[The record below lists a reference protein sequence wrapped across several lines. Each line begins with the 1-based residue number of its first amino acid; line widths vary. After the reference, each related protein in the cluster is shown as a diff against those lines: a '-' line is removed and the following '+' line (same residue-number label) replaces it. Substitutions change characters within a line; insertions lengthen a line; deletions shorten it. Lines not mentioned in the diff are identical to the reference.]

1 MRKVAFLTLSLFAAC
16 ILLMLSSVPMSVV
29 TAGPAMQAT
38 YDPRPLCADR
48 TGATTP
54 IVRYDIP
61 YGTVSS
67 GGIYCRP
74 LVQSGKY
81 LVNAAEIGSQAAID
95 LGINQAVDVYA
106 ILFGG
111 GTVTS
116 FNNPFKICL
125 LGAGYIYF
133 LDANQSPRS
142 LQQLTGESD
151 GTYTCASVST
161 AGIVMLTNSGGA
173 APAAPAAP
181 EVSGTPGT
189 PVPGATPAPGVTG
202 TPQTI
207 GAVGNCTLT
216 ISKTVR
222 LRAEANTTSK
232 VLTRLAYNTTWTV
245 TGRVVGWYQIIWK
258 DTQGWVSDQF
268 ARGSGQCGNG

>member
-1 MRKVAFLTLSLFAAC
+1 MRKLALLTLTFIAAC
-16 ILLMLSSVPMSVV
+16 ILLVLSSVPMSTV
-29 TAGPAMQAT
+29 TAGPAMAAT

-61 YGTVSS
+61 AGTVSS

-81 LVNAAEIGSQAAID
+81 LVNAAEIGSQQAID

-106 ILFGG
+106 ILFSG

-125 LGAGYIYF
+125 LGTGYVYF
-133 LDANQSPRS
+133 LDANQSPRQ
-142 LQQLTGESD
+142 LQQLTGDSD
-151 GTYTCASVST
+151 GTYTCATLST
-161 AGIVMLTNSGGA
+161 AGIVMLTNAGGT
-173 APAAPAAP
+173 APAAP
-181 EVSGTPGT
+181 VVTGTPGT
-189 PVPGATPAPGVTG
+189 PVPGATLAPGVTP
-202 TPQTI
+202 TAATI

-216 ISKTVR
+216 VNKIVR
-222 LRAEANTTSK
+222 LRADANTISK
-232 VLTRLAYNTTWTV
+232 VLTRLAYNTTWKV
-245 TGRVVGWYQIIWK
+245 TGRVPGWYQIVWTN
-258 DTQGWVSDQF
+258 TQGWVSDQF
-268 ARGSGQCGNG
+268 VRATGECGN

>member
-1 MRKVAFLTLSLFAAC
+1 MRKVALLTLTFIAAC
-16 ILLMLSSVPMSVV
+16 ILLVLSSVPVSVV
-29 TAGPAMQAT
+29 TAGPAMAAT

-61 YGTVSS
+61 AGTVSS

-81 LVNAAEIGSQAAID
+81 LVNAAQIGSQEAID
-95 LGINQAVDVYA
+95 LGISQAVDVYA
-106 ILFGG
+106 ILFSG

-125 LGAGYIYF
+125 LGTGYVYF
-133 LDANQSPRS
+133 LDANQSPRQ

-151 GTYTCASVST
+151 GTYTCANLST
-161 AGIVMLTNSGGA
+161 AGIIMLTSSGGA
-173 APAAPAAP
+173 AATTEP
-181 EVSGTPGT
+181 VVTGTPGT
-189 PVPGATPAPGVTG
+189 PVPGATLAPGVTA
-202 TPQTI
+202 TAATI

-216 ISKTVR
+216 INKIVR

-232 VLTRLAYNTTWTV
+232 ILTRLAYNTTWKV
-245 TGRVVGWYQIIWK
+245 TGRVAGWYQIVWTDK
-258 DTQGWVSDQF
+258 QGWVSDQF
-268 ARGSGQCGNG
+268 VRATGECGN

>member
-1 MRKVAFLTLSLFAAC
+1 MRKVVLLTLTFIAAC
-16 ILLMLSSVPMSVV
+16 IMLLLSSMPINIV

-74 LVQSGKY
+74 LVQSGTY
-81 LVNAAEIGSQAAID
+81 LVNSAQIGSQAAID

-125 LGAGYIYF
+125 LGTGSIYF
-133 LDANQSPRS
+133 LDANQSPRP
-142 LQQLTGESD
+142 LIQLTGESD

-161 AGIVMLTNSGGA
+161 AGIVMLTNSA
-173 APAAPAAP
+173 VPTPAPI
-181 EVSGTPGT
+181 VTTTGTPG
-189 PVPGATPAPGVTG
+189 TPAPGVTG
-202 TPQTI
+202 TPAAPLTI
-207 GAVGNCTLT
+207 GAVGNCSLT
-216 ISKTVR
+216 VNKIVR

-232 VLTRLAYNTTWTV
+232 ILTRLAYNTTWKV
-245 TGRVVGWYQIIWK
+245 TGRVPGWYQIVWTN
-258 DTQGWVSDQF
+258 TQGWVSDQF
-268 ARGSGQCGNG
+268 VRATGECGNK

>member
-1 MRKVAFLTLSLFAAC
+1 MRKLAFLTLTLFAAC
-16 ILLMLSSVPMSVV
+16 VLLLLSSVPVSVV
-29 TAGPAMQAT
+29 TAGPLIVPT

-48 TGATTP
+48 TGATTA

-61 YGTVSS
+61 SGTVSS

-81 LVNAAEIGSQAAID
+81 LVSSGQIGSQAAID

-111 GTVTS
+111 GTVTA

-125 LGAGYIYF
+125 LGTGYIYF
-133 LDANQSPRS
+133 LDANQSPRT

-151 GTYTCASVST
+151 GTYTCASMST

-173 APAAPAAP
+173 APAAAAQP
-181 EVSGTPGT
+181 EITGTPGT
-189 PVPGATPAPGVTG
+189 PVPGVTG
-202 TPQTI
+202 TPATI

-216 ISKTVR
+216 ISKIVR

-232 VLTRLAYNTTWTV
+232 ILTRLAYNTVWTV
-245 TGRVVGWYQIIWK
+245 TGRVPGWYQIVWT

-268 ARGSGQCGNG
+268 VRATGQCG

>member
-1 MRKVAFLTLSLFAAC
+1 MRKLTVLTLTLLAAA
-16 ILLMLSSVPMSVV
+16 ILLMVSSVPLGVV
-29 TAGPAMQAT
+29 TAGPAFQATAT

-74 LVQSGKY
+74 LVQSSKY
-81 LVNAAEIGSQAAID
+81 LVNPAEIGSQAAID
-95 LGINQAVDVYA
+95 LGISQAVDVYA

-111 GTVTS
+111 GTVTT

-125 LGAGYIYF
+125 LGSGFIYF
-133 LDANQSPRS
+133 LDANQSPRT

-151 GTYTCASVST
+151 GTYTCASLST
-161 AGIVMLTNSGGA
+161 AGIVMLTTAGSQ
-173 APAAPAAP
+173 PAAPQPA
-181 EVSGTPGT
+181 VTGTPGT
-189 PVPGATPAPGVTG
+189 PIPGATLAPGVTG
-202 TPQTI
+202 TPAAI
-207 GAVGNCTLT
+207 GVVGNCTLT
-216 ISKTVR
+216 INKIVR
-222 LRAEANTTSK
+222 LRAEPNTTSK
-232 VLTRLAYNTTWTV
+232 ILTRLAYNTTWKV
-245 TGRVVGWYQIIWK
+245 TGRVVGWYQIVWK

-268 ARGSGQCGNG
+268 ARATGQCG

>member
-1 MRKVAFLTLSLFAAC
+1 MRKLAFFTVTFIAAC
-16 ILLMLSSVPMSVV
+16 IMLLLSSMPMNIV

-61 YGTVSS
+61 AGTVSS

-81 LVNAAEIGSQAAID
+81 LVNAAEIGSQEAIN

-106 ILFGG
+106 ILFSG
-111 GTVTS
+111 GTVTT
-116 FNNPFKICL
+116 FNNPAKICL
-125 LGAGYIYF
+125 LGGGYVYF
-133 LDANQSPRS
+133 LDANQSPRQ

-151 GTYTCASVST
+151 GTYTCASIST

-173 APAAPAAP
+173 APAAQQPVAT
-181 EVSGTPGT
+181 GTPGT
-189 PVPGATPAPGVTG
+189 PVPGATLAPGVTP
-202 TPQTI
+202 TAATI

-216 ISKTVR
+216 VNKIVR

-232 VLTRLAYNTTWTV
+232 VLTRLAYNTTWKV
-245 TGRVVGWYQIIWK
+245 TGRVPGWYQIVWTNK
-258 DTQGWVSDQF
+258 QGWVSDQF
-268 ARGSGQCGNG
+268 VRATGQCGN

>member
-1 MRKVAFLTLSLFAAC
+1 MRKIALLTLTFIAAC
-16 ILLMLSSVPMSVV
+16 VMLVLSTMPLSTV
-29 TAGPAMQAT
+29 TARPAMAPT

-74 LVQSGKY
+74 LVQSGTY
-81 LVNAAEIGSQAAID
+81 LVNAAEIGSQAAIN

-125 LGAGYIYF
+125 LGTGSIYF
-133 LDANQSPRS
+133 LDANQSPRP
-142 LQQLTGESD
+142 LIQLTGESD

-161 AGIVMLTNSGGA
+161 AGIVMLTNAA
-173 APAAPAAP
+173 APTPVP
-181 EVSGTPGT
+181 VITGTPGT
-189 PVPGATPAPGVTG
+189 PVPGAPLAPGVT
-202 TPQTI
+202 PSPATI
-207 GAVGNCTLT
+207 GAVGNCSLT
-216 ISKTVR
+216 VNKIVR
-222 LRAEANTTSK
+222 LRADPSTTSK
-232 VLTRLAYNTTWTV
+232 VLTRLAYNTTWKV
-245 TGRVVGWYQIIWK
+245 TGRVPGWYQVIWTN
-258 DTQGWVSDQF
+258 TQGWVSDVF
-268 ARGSGQCGNG
+268 VRATGQCGN

>member
-1 MRKVAFLTLSLFAAC
+1 MRKIAFLTLTFIAAC
-16 ILLMLSSVPMSVV
+16 VMLVMSSMPMNIV
-29 TAGPAMQAT
+29 TAGPMMAAT

-81 LVNAAEIGSQAAID
+81 LVNSAEIGSQQAID
-95 LGINQAVDVYA
+95 LGVNQAVDVYA

-125 LGAGYIYF
+125 LGTGSIYF
-133 LDANQSPRS
+133 LDANQSPRP
-142 LQQLTGESD
+142 LIQLTGESD
-151 GTYTCASVST
+151 GTYTCASLST
-161 AGIVMLTNSGGA
+161 AGIVMLTNNA
-173 APAAPAAP
+173 AP
-181 EVSGTPGT
+181 
-189 PVPGATPAPGVTG
+189 TPAPAPVTHWNSEARQRRGVTG
-202 TPQTI
+202 TPAAPPDHRCSWQ
-207 GAVGNCTLT
+207 LQPD
-216 ISKTVR
+216 R
-222 LRAEANTTSK
+222 
-232 VLTRLAYNTTWTV
+232 
-245 TGRVVGWYQIIWK
+245 Q
-258 DTQGWVSDQF
+258 
-268 ARGSGQCGNG
+268 